1 MKNSSPYFIRQF
13 PASRIGTLDVLH
25 FGQQRHHIKAL
36 LELDVTK
43 ARNQLQLINQSQ
55 KTISFTAWLIKC
67 ISHTLR
73 DFPDLHAYL
82 KNKRTIVCFQDIDIS
97 IMVEKESGGKKVP
110 IVYILRK
117 TQEKSMEAITQEI
130 QQAKHEKHDP
140 EKSSAGHHQMN
151 KWSALYFRLPS
162 WLRRRIWRFFLGR
175 PRMAQSMMGSVL
187 VSSVGMYGKISGW
200 FIPTSVHPLSV
211 GVGSIVS
218 KPRITDGKIIPRDI
232 LHLTLLMDHDVT
244 DGAQMARFIRR
255 LQEHIEQAS
264 IIKFKQ

>member
-1 MKNSSPYFIRQF
+1 MKNSGPFFIRKF
-13 PASRIGTLDVLH
+13 PASRIGTLDVLEI
-25 FGQQRHHIKAL
+25 GRKKHHIKAL
-36 LELDVTK
+36 LELDVTA
-43 ARNQLQLINQSQ
+43 ARAKLQAAKQQQ
-55 KTISFTAWLIKC
+55 KKISFTAWMIKS
-67 ISHTLR
+67 ISNTLR

-82 KNKRTIVCFQDIDIS
+82 KNKRTIVCFEDIDVS

-110 IVYILRK
+110 IVYIIRK
-117 TQEKSMEAITQEI
+117 TQEKSIEAITQEI
-130 QQAKHEKHDP
+130 QQAKQEKHDP
-140 EKSSAGHHQMN
+140 EKASAGHHQMN

-187 VSSVGMYGKISGW
+187 VSSVGIYGKISGW

-218 KPRITDGKIIPRDI
+218 KPKVIDREIIPRDI

-244 DGAQMARFIRR
+244 DGGQMARFVKA
-255 LQEHIEQAS
+255 LQQAVEQA
-264 IIKFKQ
+264 QGLL